1 MPDKPPTRILIVEDD
16 PASADLVGRALGG
29 RGYIVVTAKDGV
41 EGLALLER
49 SRPDLVVSD
58 VQMPRMNGWDFVR
71 RLRARPETAFTPV
84 IFLTA
89 LDSVEDCVYGFRLG
103 ADDYLSKP
111 YAIAELVARVERL
124 LARARNLHGETRK
137 ALEAP
142 GGLQGTLGETGL
154 ASILLL
160 LEMEKKS
167 CVVKME
173 RDGDTGTVYLWKGRV
188 TSASCGG
195 SQKLQGEEA
204 VYRLLRWSDGR
215 FRTEPL
221 DMPLPPDIKRTTTEL
236 ITEAARRFDK
246 EARRN

>member
-1 MPDKPPTRILIVEDD
+1 MAENRPIRVLVVEDD
-16 PASADLVGRALGG
+16 PASAELAGRALGG
-29 RGYIVVTAKDGV
+29 RGYVVLTAKDGL

-49 SRPDLVVSD
+49 SRPDLVVTD

-89 LDSVEDCVYGFRLG
+89 LDSVEDCVFGFRLG

-111 YAIAELVARVERL
+111 YAIAELIARVERL
-124 LARARNLHGETRK
+124 LARARTLQGETRK
-137 ALEAP
+137 SLETP
-142 GGLQGTLGETGL
+142 GGLHGTLSETGL

-167 CVVKME
+167 CAIKLE
-173 RDGDTGTVYLWKGRV
+173 RDGDTGVVYLWKGKV
-188 TSASCGG
+188 TSAICGG
-195 SQKLQGEEA
+195 SAKLQGEEA

-221 DMPLPPDIKRTTTEL
+221 DVPLPADVKRTVTEL
-236 ITEAARRFDK
+236 LTEAARRFDK
-246 EARRN
+246 EARRP